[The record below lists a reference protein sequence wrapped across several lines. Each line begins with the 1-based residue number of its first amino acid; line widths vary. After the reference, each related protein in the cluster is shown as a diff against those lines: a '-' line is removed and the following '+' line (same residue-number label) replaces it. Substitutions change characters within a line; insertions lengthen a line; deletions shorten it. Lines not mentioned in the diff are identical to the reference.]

1 MPPLAHAHEKHAT
14 RDPKVKK
21 TKSRNGCGRCKLKRV
36 CVVVPAFT
44 PPVTRLTIG
53 QLKCDETAPGCL
65 QCKKRNVPC
74 PGYEKTL
81 KWSTKYEVFQPSQFH
96 NSTPKV
102 GIKAAATKV
111 PTATVTEVTLTPDVE
126 RGFEALA
133 AVLPAGTKTPVT
145 PQKDASHK
153 SSPRSATA
161 EPSAASQES
170 SPEPSDGSPPEL
182 DPLPEPYFFEDPID
196 PLLLDGF
203 VDSIG
208 MPEGDFSFDIL
219 EGFNIDPGPA
229 DCLGPDLE
237 ELQRSADEAAGTGL
251 ASPRDRLSRSLLLDF
266 YRLPSPSPSM
276 KSVDDVESVL
286 IQHYFKDVCAL
297 FSSFDSV
304 LNPFRTTIGRIFQ
317 DTPSIHYAIQSM
329 SAAHLANTFPNMA
342 SVGLDM
348 QRKACDALQEE
359 LPLVQSGQVSC
370 TKTFLSIMLLGL
382 TTSWHEAGALGE
394 EFLTTARS
402 LILPKLLSNSDGEEK
417 QRETQF
423 FEESLIYWEML
434 MGFVTKDAMTF
445 APSGLRARATT
456 KKVPAARKPDGKIV
470 PHPWTGIAPAVQIL
484 FAEVGRLVRRERML
498 DMNSS
503 VDVCRRQ
510 ENLLNAAT
518 LEEDLLAAE
527 YPLVDELAEL
537 GDERTSKHDFVII
550 AEAYRCAGLL
560 ELYRIF
566 PSILRK
572 RLGTNEFTLIE
583 NVDLEF
589 PVPRFETPYE
599 DTDTKLWINSL
610 AMHIL
615 DALDSIPASSGTI
628 CIQPILF
635 VTAASELRFVS
646 SVDYFDV
653 FANDAKVLQ
662 ARELVI
668 KRLQEYALRLPAKPL
683 RKMIELIKEVWR
695 RQDNGENAFWID
707 VMDEKG
713 WHTVMG

>member
-1 MPPLAHAHEKHAT
+1 MSIL
-14 RDPKVKK
+14 
-21 TKSRNGCGRCKLKRV
+21 L
-36 CVVVPAFT
+36 T
-44 PPVTRLTIG
+44 PP

-65 QCKKRNVPC
+65 QCKKRNVSC

-81 KWSTKYEVFQPSQFH
+81 KWSTKYEVFQPAQFTPSPPKASQ
-96 NSTPKV
+96 
-102 GIKAAATKV
+102 KANVTQTSAK
-111 PTATVTEVTLTPDVE
+111 VTETSLTPVE
-126 RGFEALA
+126 RHFEALA
-133 AVLPAGTKTPVT
+133 AVLPSSKKTSESAE
-145 PQKDASHK
+145 KDASRQAT
-153 SSPRSATA
+153 PPSATT
-161 EPSAASQES
+161 ESFPSSQES
-170 SPEPSDGSPPEL
+170 TPEPSDGSPPEL
-182 DPLPEPYFFEDPID
+182 ESLPEPFFFEDLSVLD

-203 VDSIG
+203 NDAIG
-208 MPEGDFSFDIL
+208 MPHDDFNL
-219 EGFNIDPGPA
+219 ETMEGFNVDPGPFDCIDFGVEEVPRPA
-229 DCLGPDLE
+229 DD
-237 ELQRSADEAAGTGL
+237 AASTSL
-251 ASPRDRLSRSLLLDF
+251 SSPRLSRSLLLDF
-266 YRLPSPSPSM
+266 YRLPSPSPSL

-317 DTPSIHYAIQSM
+317 DTPSIYYAIQSM

-342 SVGLDM
+342 SVGLDL

-359 LPLVQSGQVSC
+359 LPLVHSGQVSC

-382 TTSWHEAGALGE
+382 TTSWHDASALGE

-402 LILPKLLSNSDGEEK
+402 LILPRLLSSSDGEEK

-445 APSGLRARATT
+445 APSGLRARGTPQ
-456 KKVPAARKPDGKIV
+456 KVPAARKPDGKIV
-470 PHPWTGIAPAVQIL
+470 PHPWTGIAPTISVL

-498 DMNSS
+498 DMTSG
-503 VDVCRRQ
+503 VDIRRRQ
-510 ENLLNAAT
+510 ENLHNAAT

-527 YPLVDELAEL
+527 YPLADELADL
-537 GDERTSKHDFVII
+537 GDERTSKHDFVVM

-560 ELYRIF
+560 ELYRVF

-572 RLGTNEFTLIE
+572 RLGTDKSTWVE
-583 NVDLEF
+583 NVDFDF
-589 PVPRFETPYE
+589 PMPRFETRYE
-599 DTDTKLWINSL
+599 DTDTKLWLNSL

-615 DALDSIPASSGTI
+615 DSIDSIPSSSGTI
-628 CIQPILF
+628 SIQQILL

-653 FANDAKVLQ
+653 YANDAKVSR
-662 ARELVI
+662 AREFAI
-668 KRLQEYALRLPAKPL
+668 KRLQEYSMRLPAKPI
-683 RKMIELIKEVWR
+683 RKMIELIKEVWC

>member
-1 MPPLAHAHEKHAT
+1 MQTEAG
-14 RDPKVKK
+14 KV
-21 TKSRNGCGRCKLKRV
+21 
-36 CVVVPAFT
+36 T
-44 PPVTRLTIG
+44 PPMSRVSIQLTLP
-53 QLKCDETAPGCL
+53 QLKCDETAPGCV
-65 QCKKRNVPC
+65 QCKKRNVAC

-81 KWSTKYEVFQPSQFH
+81 KWSTKYEVFQPVQLVSSLPPKA
-96 NSTPKV
+96 STKTNVIETSAKV
-102 GIKAAATKV
+102 A
-111 PTATVTEVTLTPDVE
+111 EVTLTPVE
-126 RGFEALA
+126 RHFEALA
-133 AVLPAGTKTPVT
+133 AVLPTSKKMPEPAEKDVSNQSTP
-145 PQKDASHK
+145 PAAIIESF
-153 SSPRSATA
+153 SS
-161 EPSAASQES
+161 SQDS
-170 SPEPSDGSPPEL
+170 TPEPSDGSPPEL
-182 DPLPEPYFFEDPID
+182 ESLPEPFFFEDLSVLD

-203 VDSIG
+203 NDTIG
-208 MPEGDFSFDIL
+208 MSHDDFNL
-219 EGFNIDPGPA
+219 ETMEGFNVDPGPFDCIDFGVEEAQRPA
-229 DCLGPDLE
+229 DTTSSTAL
-237 ELQRSADEAAGTGL
+237 S
-251 ASPRDRLSRSLLLDF
+251 SPRLSRSLLLDF
-266 YRLPSPSPSM
+266 YRLPSPSPSL

-297 FSSFDSV
+297 FSSFDST

-317 DTPSIHYAIQSM
+317 DTPSIYYAIQSM

-342 SVGLDM
+342 SVGVEL

-382 TTSWHEAGALGE
+382 TTSWHDASALGE

-402 LILPKLLSNSDGEEK
+402 LILPRLLSSSDGEEK

-434 MGFVTKDAMTF
+434 MGFVAQDAMTF
-445 APSGLRARATT
+445 APSGLRARGTPQ
-456 KKVPAARKPDGKIV
+456 KVPAARKPDGKIV
-470 PHPWTGIAPAVQIL
+470 PHPWTGIAPTISVL

-498 DMNSS
+498 DLTSG
-503 VDVCRRQ
+503 VDIRRRQ
-510 ENLLNAAT
+510 ENLHNAAT
-518 LEEDLLAAE
+518 LEEDLLAAD
-527 YPLVDELAEL
+527 YPLADELADL
-537 GDERTSKHDFVII
+537 GDERTSKHDFVVI

-560 ELYRIF
+560 ELYRVF

-572 RLGTNEFTLIE
+572 RLGTDKSTWVE
-583 NVDLEF
+583 NVDFEF
-589 PVPRFETPYE
+589 PMPRFETRYE
-599 DTDTKLWINSL
+599 DTDTKLWLNSL

-615 DALDSIPASSGTI
+615 DSIDSLPSSSGTI
-628 CIQPILF
+628 SIQQILL

-653 FANDAKVLQ
+653 YANDAKVSR
-662 ARELVI
+662 AREFAI
-668 KRLQEYALRLPAKPL
+668 KRLQEYSMRLPAKPI